1 MKDDWREDLSLE
13 LEQLID
19 KYVGDGVLPLD
30 VFDAVGHQLERLRQV
45 QAHDPDPADD
55 DTVLPEPAN
64 DWPGQ

>member
-1 MKDDWREDLSLE
+1 MTDDWREDLRLE

-19 KYVGDGVLPLD
+19 KYVVDGVLPRD
-30 VFDAVGHQLERLRQV
+30 VFDAVGHELERLRQV

-55 DTVLPEPAN
+55 DTVISEPAN